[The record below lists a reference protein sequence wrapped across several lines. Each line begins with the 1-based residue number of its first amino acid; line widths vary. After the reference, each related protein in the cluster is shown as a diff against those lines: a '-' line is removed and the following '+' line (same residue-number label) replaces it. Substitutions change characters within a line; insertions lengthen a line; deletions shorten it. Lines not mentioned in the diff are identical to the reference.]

1 VTNCPSCPHRRAQFK
16 HTGASDEHK
25 IMRHTWTAAL
35 AGVLLLAAFA
45 CSPAAADANVTA
57 SSIVAPAGAVYT
69 LNDTT
74 LSDSPT
80 AFTIQGTFTGAS
92 SARLA
97 INCYDADGSHQT
109 VAENVEG
116 SAGSFSEPIPSSA
129 LLGGAPCVLRAVPT
143 EDYESYPPGSASS
156 FQGPTVVP
164 SELYVSTFSGTTFGY
179 DYMATTLSASHEFSS
194 VGACGLGTSPP
205 YLSGSLAAATTAF
218 DCDGALYSEEPLEA
232 QQSSRSEI
240 QIDGVNAYG
249 PYAAEQLF
257 GAEPGAP
264 SLTISREFDPSTG
277 LVTIHETDPIAVCAP
292 EPAVFPPT
300 ASSCS
305 SFVSA
310 GVSLLRTWQTEDS
323 GAAVSLTDSWTST
336 DGAAHTLAALYD
348 NHLQSAGA
356 EAAGFLFPG
365 SSSFSDFAD
374 GSTVTLPPGPGTI
387 YYAEARGTAI
397 TGDQEHPYA
406 AISYNTPPNGEIT
419 FTQSDLNGAS
429 ESRFVMPYQR
439 TIPAGGS
446 FTLHMSFAQAFALGE
461 AQNQARAAVAA
472 YAPTLS
478 IAEPTD
484 GATLSTPTAT
494 VTGTVSYGYTLSGLT
509 VDGVPVQLDPDGTWA
524 ARVTFSPG
532 ANTITA
538 TATGEEGIA
547 TSRSLTVTYIPPATL
562 PETPPVTE
570 IPSQPEAPLPP
581 EAPLQPEAPAPPTVP
596 VLSEPSLPEAPLQLE
611 VIGGGSGTARAISE
625 AGGFGVQAAPEAS
638 LTKTAGAPRAAVIGT
653 VRTYAGAVSYEV
665 ACAGAAGAGCAID
678 SLLQADAESP
688 RAGSHSHLT
697 DKRSHRI
704 VLGSASMLL
713 PTGHSAKVT
722 VKLKAGAERSL
733 GGGSSPLKLTV
744 TMATAG
750 KPETITVRSVSAA
763 LLKRKSARRY

>member
-1 VTNCPSCPHRRAQFK
+1 VISSQIT
-16 HTGASDEHK
+16 
-25 IMRHTWTAAL
+25 
-35 AGVLLLAAFA
+35 
-45 CSPAAADANVTA
+45 SPPG
-57 SSIVAPAGAVYT
+57 SIPT

-74 LSDSPT
+74 LSSSPI
-80 AFTIQGTFTGAS
+80 AFTIEGTFKGSAS
-92 SARLA
+92 AQLT
-97 INCYDADGSHQT
+97 INCYAADGSHQT
-109 VAENVEG
+109 VAENVAG
-116 SAGSFSEPIPSSA
+116 SAGSFSEPTLSSA
-129 LLGGAPCVLRAVPT
+129 LLGGAPCVLRAVPL
-143 EDYESYPPGSASS
+143 EDYESYPPGSESS
-156 FQGPTVVP
+156 FQGPSVAP

-179 DYMATTLSASHEFSS
+179 DYMATTVSVGHEFSS

-205 YLSGSLAAATTAF
+205 YLSGSLAATATAF
-218 DCDGALYSEEPLEA
+218 DCDGALYSEEPLEG
-232 QQSSRSEI
+232 QQSPRSEI
-240 QIDGVNAYG
+240 RIDGVNAYG

-277 LVTIHETDPIAVCAP
+277 LVAIHETDPIAVCAP

-305 SFVSA
+305 SFASA

-323 GAAVSLTDSWTST
+323 GAVVSLTDSWTST
-336 DGAAHTLAALYD
+336 DGADHTLAALYD
-348 NHLQSAGA
+348 NHLQSAA
-356 EAAGFLFPG
+356 TEAAGFLFPG

-374 GSTVTLPPGPGTI
+374 GSTLTLPPGPGTI
-387 YYAEARGTAI
+387 YYAEDRGTPV
-397 TGDQEHPYA
+397 TGDQEHPFA
-406 AISYNTPPNGEIT
+406 AISYDTPPNGEIT

-439 TIPAGGS
+439 TILAGGS

-461 AQNQARAAVAA
+461 AQSQARAAVAA

-484 GATLSTPTAT
+484 GAILSTPTAT
-494 VTGTVSYGYTLSGLT
+494 VTGTVSYGHTLSGLT
-509 VDGVPVQLDPDGTWA
+509 VDGVPVQLDLDGTWA
-524 ARVTFSPG
+524 ARVTLSPG

-547 TSRSLTVTYIPPATL
+547 TSRSLTVTYMPLATL

-581 EAPLQPEAPAPPTVP
+581 EAPRQPEAPAPPTAP
-596 VLSEPSLPEAPLQLE
+596 VLSEASLPEAPRQLE
-611 VIGGGSGTARAISE
+611 VIGGGSGTARAISQ
-625 AGGFGVQAAPEAS
+625 AGGSGVQAAPEAS
-638 LTKTAGAPRAAVIGT
+638 LTETASPPRAAVIGP
-653 VRTYAGAVSYEV
+653 VRTSTGAVSYEV
-665 ACAGAAGAGCAID
+665 ACAGAAGASCAID
-678 SLLQADAESP
+678 SLLQAEAESP

-697 DKRSHRI
+697 AKRSHRI